1 MKKISDL
8 SVGEREKIEKYAL
21 ESSVFEDAKDDFLGE
36 HFVSLQLGVPL
47 VIGERLNAL
56 SGQMKDFVFGELVKH
71 VFIKNL
77 GIPKRRFARQTL
89 CAQIC
94 INSFGRKRAATFKRT
109 RWEDLRDFFHE
120 YAHPHGIDSE
130 LFE

>member
-21 ESSVFEDAKDDFLGE
+21 ESSVFEDAKDDFLRE
-36 HFVSLQLGVPL
+36 HFVRLQLGVPL

-77 GIPKRRFARQTL
+77 GIPKRRFARQTF
-89 CAQIC
+89 CAQKSIKP
-94 INSFGRKRAATFKRT
+94 FGRKRLPPLKRT
-109 RWEDLRDFFHE
+109 RWNNL
-120 YAHPHGIDSE
+120 
-130 LFE
+130 